1 MKIVGAHAFK
11 ALLMSA
17 AGLSVSACASGGG
30 VPRVENIRPMQGATA
45 ESQIAQDFAAGR
57 PAIRRVRLS
66 GDFFAL
72 KPMGGE
78 IPKSIKDA
86 PVRID
91 FGGQQPRSEEHTS
104 ELQSLMRISY
114 AV

>member
-17 AGLSVSACASGGG
+17 AGLSLSACASGGG

-45 ESQIAQDFAAGR
+45 ESQISQDFAAGR

-66 GDFFAL
+66 GYFFAL
-72 KPMGGE
+72 KPMGGA
-78 IPKSIKDA
+78 IPTSINAA
-86 PVRID
+86 PFRIT
-91 FGGQQPRSEEHTS
+91 FRAHHPTFSPLPHLPHILR
-104 ELQSLMRISY
+104 
-114 AV
+114 

>member
-45 ESQIAQDFAAGR
+45 ESQIAQDF
-57 PAIRRVRLS
+57 
-66 GDFFAL
+66 
-72 KPMGGE
+72 
-78 IPKSIKDA
+78 
-86 PVRID
+86 
-91 FGGQQPRSEEHTS
+91 RSEEHTS

-114 AV
+114 AVFCLKKKNYPKKYHVSALRKPQAFLLSIIVTPVTN